1 MRVWLAGCA
10 VLTLLVACQRR
21 GDTDTGTASGERSR
35 ADTVVTER
43 QLRDTTIIRH
53 DTTVATD
60 TVRKRGTKPV
70 KTDTVE
76 KP

>member
-1 MRVWLAGCA
+1 MRVWLTGCA

-21 GDTDTGTASGERSR
+21 SDTDTASGERSR
-35 ADTVVTER
+35 TDTVVTER
-43 QLRDTTIIRH
+43 QLRDTAIIRH
-53 DTTVATD
+53 DTTVTTD

-70 KTDTVE
+70 KTDTVQ